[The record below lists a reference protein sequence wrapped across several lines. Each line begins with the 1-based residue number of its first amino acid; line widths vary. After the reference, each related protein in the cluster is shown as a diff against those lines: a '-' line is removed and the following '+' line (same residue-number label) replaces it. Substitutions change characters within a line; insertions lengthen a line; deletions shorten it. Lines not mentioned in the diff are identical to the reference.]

1 MIQLTIILA
10 GGLLLASHFGVLP
23 HNPATFVLG
32 AALAALAVIWAG
44 LFARS

>member
-1 MIQLTIILA
+1 MIRIAIIAACALV
-10 GGLLLASHFGVLP
+10 LASHFGFVP

-32 AALAALAVIWAG
+32 AALVTLAMIWAG

>member
-1 MIQLTIILA
+1 MIRLAIIGVCALV
-10 GGLLLASHFGVLP
+10 LASHFGFVP

-32 AALAALAVIWAG
+32 AALATLAMIWAG